1 MSKSSC
7 YQLSGVDSVPE
18 IVSSCDHTGCVVLLE
33 KNFAMFV
40 LVSFYLKSRSISK
53 SPFYPQTFVHVN
65 RARKKNDV
73 TSKKFIQ

>member
-40 LVSFYLKSRSISK
+40 LFGWFWFL
-53 SPFYPQTFVHVN
+53 FT
-65 RARKKNDV
+65 
-73 TSKKFIQ
+73 

>member
-7 YQLSGVDSVPE
+7 YQLSGVDSGPE

-40 LVSFYLKSRSISK
+40 LFGWFWFL
-53 SPFYPQTFVHVN
+53 FT
-65 RARKKNDV
+65 
-73 TSKKFIQ
+73 